1 MKKYIVNIFVGLITF
16 LLGMYIGLIINNLEL
31 IEKDEKI
38 NNLYIEIDSLKETI
52 HMQQLENKRGN

>member
-52 HMQQLENKRGN
+52 YMQQIENKRGD

>member
-52 HMQQLENKRGN
+52 HMQQLENKRGD

>member
-1 MKKYIVNIFVGLITF
+1 MKEYIINIFAGFIIF

-31 IEKDEKI
+31 VEKDEKI

-52 HMQQLENKRGN
+52 YMQQLESKR